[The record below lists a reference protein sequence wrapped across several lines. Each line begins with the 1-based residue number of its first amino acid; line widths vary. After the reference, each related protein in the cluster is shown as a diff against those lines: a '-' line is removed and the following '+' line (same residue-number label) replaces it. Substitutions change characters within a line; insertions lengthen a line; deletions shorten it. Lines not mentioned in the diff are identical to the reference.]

1 MDSIPHP
8 SPSIIQELQTDSKK
22 VSLEVVPIHS
32 IRKGK
37 NVSWF
42 PWEIISVCLLG
53 ALGFAAI
60 SVVQLRLK
68 GPKSQAQQRK
78 LSVTVGQ
85 AFQVAFEWKDLQCH
99 VEVPCSKEKSV
110 LGLIKFFQGSGH
122 LDFFLQFGPMSIFPA
137 SGPSLCNSQ
146 HKHISTDYKSTN
158 RDLN

>member
-1 MDSIPHP
+1 M
-8 SPSIIQELQTDSKK
+8 
-22 VSLEVVPIHS
+22 
-32 IRKGK
+32 
-37 NVSWF
+37 
-42 PWEIISVCLLG
+42 CLLG

-85 AFQVAFEWKDLQCH
+85 AFQVAFEGKDLQCH

-122 LDFFLQFGPMSIFPA
+122 LDFFLQFGLMSIFPA